1 MNNME
6 SVFSCTKMV
15 HMMWAYHR
23 SILVS
28 YTTILLLTSDWLT
41 TSRCVSDGAVWQ
53 YFGSASFSL
62 LHLKA
67 KCYEGKLGLKK
78 LKLGWKGRWADS
90 LVMAILQRSVN
101 IGINWVKLQQDKVWL
116 LVSTSKLLPKN
127 TVALLSW
134 AQHFCQTC
142 TKMSQKEATLANKIV

>member
-1 MNNME
+1 MH
-6 SVFSCTKMV
+6 KDG
-15 HMMWAYHR
+15 AYDV
-23 SILVS
+23 SISSKHFGELHDDFVANQC
-28 YTTILLLTSDWLT
+28 WLT

-142 TKMSQKEATLANKIV
+142 TKMSQKEATFSQQNCQTLFSA